1 MSNAFWKGLS
11 DRYAKQDWAKTPSI
25 FAQQI
30 HKYFPNMSPELL
42 ELGCGQGQD
51 GLWFAEN
58 IDKIGVLATDIEPS
72 ALDNARAEAKQRSI
86 PPEVIDF
93 EKLDLTEPFR
103 YEDETFDIVYSHLAL
118 HYFDEVTTKNIF
130 SEIHRVLDDGGIL
143 AFLVNSVN
151 DPEYHTGT
159 KIEDDYF
166 ETEGTKKR
174 YFSAETAHEF
184 AKDFEVILCDENG
197 ETYKDQA
204 KGVHNLVRFVGRKV

>member
-1 MSNAFWKGLS
+1 M
-11 DRYAKQDWAKTPSI
+11 
-25 FAQQI
+25 
-30 HKYFPNMSPELL
+30 
-42 ELGCGQGQD
+42 
-51 GLWFAEN
+51 
-58 IDKIGVLATDIEPS
+58 LATDIEPT

-93 EKLDLTEPFR
+93 EKLDLTKPFR
-103 YEDETFDIVYSHLAL
+103 YANDTFNIVYSHLGL

-166 ETEGTKKR
+166 ETEVTKKR
-174 YFSAETAHEF
+174 YFSAETAREF